1 MDKKFNK
8 MNPVK
13 LVCWLISSAVIIML
27 VYLYLKHSRERINKS
42 WRISSELAT
51 VNQELKKINGVLK
64 RDIVALEIVLMK
76 KNAQLKKQESLIE
89 ELRNK
94 VTSS

>member
-1 MDKKFNK
+1 
-8 MNPVK
+8 MNHVK
-13 LVCWLISSAVIIML
+13 LVCWLISSAVMIML
-27 VYLYLKHSRERINKS
+27 ICLYLKHSRERINKS

-76 KNAQLKKQESLIE
+76 KNAQLKKLESLVE